1 MRKCLIIFSLSAK
14 ITVETRPGT
23 TSTNISPSTS
33 TPTSPMTTFIPST
46 TTARISVSISLFAL
60 PKVPCVLRNFF
71 PKECCFRFLEIFF
84 ALLTKK
90 TDKRVSVPLLESET

>member
-14 ITVETRPGT
+14 ITVEKRPGT
-23 TSTNISPSTS
+23 TSANISPSTS
-33 TPTSPMTTFIPST
+33 TPTSPMTTSIPSP
-46 TTARISVSISLFAL
+46 TTARISVSISLFSL

>member
-1 MRKCLIIFSLSAK
+1 MRKCLTIFSLSAK
-14 ITVETRPGT
+14 ITVETWPGT

-33 TPTSPMTTFIPST
+33 TPTSPMTTSIPST

-60 PKVPCVLRNFF
+60 PKVPCVLR
-71 PKECCFRFLEIFF
+71 FLEIFF

-90 TDKRVSVPLLESET
+90 TDKRVSVPLFESET